1 MLNGE
6 FAEVD
11 RSAKSEKT
19 DKGKAKESESQR
31 GPKQTTLFG
40 LPAAALDSSVKKSSA
55 PSKSD
60 SSKVTGIEDETQ
72 ETQAGTTKSQ
82 ANTNCDVQGNDETQ
96 ETQVLDQAPPQEM
109 NDDDEEPIEWPDS
122 PPPQSEVE

>member
-1 MLNGE
+1 MLNGG
-6 FAEVD
+6 FVEVD
-11 RSAKSEKT
+11 RLAKGEKT

-60 SSKVTGIEDETQ
+60 SSKATGTEDETQ
-72 ETQAGTTKSQ
+72 ETQNETTKSQ
-82 ANTNCDVQGNDETQ
+82 ATTTCDVQGNEETQ

-109 NDDDEEPIEWPDS
+109 NDDEEPIEWPDS